1 MKNYNITLL
10 DLLAEEIYGEFGFET
25 CDEDQKLEI
34 LKEYEKL

>member
-1 MKNYNITLL
+1 MKSPRIILL
-10 DLLAEEIYGEFGFET
+10 DILAEEIYGEFGFET